1 MDKTMLRIANVLV
14 LALFSGGLATVAS
27 AEKVKVHFTKNARA
41 VHAETKAPGAAGRE
55 IARFFYVDQIN
66 MSQGL
71 DFVEERGHDR
81 DDQVEGTGTHSGVAL
96 DVLRNGDE
104 IYQTFSGTHKMTTK
118 ADGSWE
124 LNYQGVST
132 IGGGTGP
139 YKNAKGKLNY
149 KGRVTQ
155 DSFFEENVGEI
166 SY

>member
-1 MDKTMLRIANVLV
+1 MNKPLKCIARAAF
-14 LALFSGGLATVAS
+14 LAFCFGGLVGAAA
-27 AEKVKVHFTKNARA
+27 AEKVDVKFTKNARA
-41 VHAETKAPGAAGRE
+41 MHAETKAAGAAGRE
-55 IARFFYVDQIN
+55 IVRYFYVDQIN

-104 IYQTFSGTHKMTTK
+104 IYQTFSGSHKTTTK

-124 LNYQGVST
+124 VTYQGVS
-132 IGGGTGP
+132 IISSGTGP

-149 KGRVTQ
+149 KGRITET
-155 DSFFEENVGEI
+155 SFHEENEGQI